1 MTPDWFR
8 PLSTFLAFNL
18 FGVPILG
25 HLAWDG
31 MLKLNASQGAGIAV
45 LLSLAV
51 AAGILLANVLLTRWA
66 VASGLPKLGE
76 LILWTLTG
84 ITFVLP
90 IGTGRF
96 SPLNFI
102 ANWLG

>member
-8 PLSTFLAFNL
+8 PLSLFIAFNL
-18 FGVPILG
+18 VVVPIAG

-31 MLKLNASQGAGIAV
+31 MLRLNASQGPLVAV
-45 LLSLAV
+45 ILSLVV
-51 AAGILLANVLLTRWA
+51 AGGILAVNVLLTRA
-66 VASGLPKLGE
+66 TVRAGLPKLGE
-76 LILWTLTG
+76 FILWIVTG

-96 SPLNFI
+96 SLLNF
-102 ANWLG
+102 LMTLSG